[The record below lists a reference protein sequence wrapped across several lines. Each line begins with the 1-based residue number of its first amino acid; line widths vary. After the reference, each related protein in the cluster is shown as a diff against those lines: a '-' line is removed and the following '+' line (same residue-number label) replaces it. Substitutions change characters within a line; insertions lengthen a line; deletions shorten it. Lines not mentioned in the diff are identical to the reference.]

1 MKQPI
6 TQQELNQ
13 CMLSVFKTDSYGL
26 RPIGYG
32 YYEFGLGKH
41 KILGTKKFME
51 ELDEQLKQLARDYEN
66 TNSTRNRE

>member
-1 MKQPI
+1 MKHPI

-13 CMLSVFKTDSYGL
+13 SMLAVFKCDSYGL
-26 RPIGYG
+26 RPIGLG

-51 ELDEQLKQLARDYEN
+51 EIDEQLKQLARDYKYD
-66 TNSTRNRE
+66 R